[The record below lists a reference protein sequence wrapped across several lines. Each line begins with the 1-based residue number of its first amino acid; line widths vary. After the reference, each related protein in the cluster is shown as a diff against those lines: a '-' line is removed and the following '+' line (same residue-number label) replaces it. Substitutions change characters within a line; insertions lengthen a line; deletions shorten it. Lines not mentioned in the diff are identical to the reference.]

1 MNERIKELAEQAGIT
16 LPADTEYNGHI
27 YRNALEKFALSIIDI
42 CRNIAEDG
50 FHEEIDGQEINDKI
64 ARYFKG

>member
-1 MNERIKELAEQAGIT
+1 MNSELIKMLAERVNIPWDDKYHWYVSNT
-16 LPADTEYNGHI
+16 DMV
-27 YRNALEKFALSIIDI
+27 KFAELIVDI
-42 CRNIAEDG
+42 CRDLAEDG

>member
-1 MNERIKELAEQAGIT
+1 MTNDMVKMLAERVDIPWDDKYHWYVSNT
-16 LPADTEYNGHI
+16 DMV
-27 YRNALEKFALSIIDI
+27 KFAELIVDI
-42 CRNIAEDG
+42 CRDLAEDG

>member
-1 MNERIKELAEQAGIT
+1 MNNRIREAAEQVVGPSR
-16 LPADTEYNGHI
+16 LHGGE
-27 YRNALEKFALSIIDI
+27 FALMGNEQVERFALLIIDI

>member
-1 MNERIKELAEQAGIT
+1 MTNDMVKMLAERVNIPWDDKYHWYVSNT
-16 LPADTEYNGHI
+16 DMV
-27 YRNALEKFALSIIDI
+27 KFDELIVDI
-42 CRNIAEDG
+42 CRDLAEDG

>member
-1 MNERIKELAEQAGIT
+1 MNKRIKELAEQAG
-16 LPADTEYNGHI
+16 LKVPADTEYNGHI
-27 YRNALEKFALSIIDI
+27 YRNALEKFANSIIDI

>member
-1 MNERIKELAEQAGIT
+1 MNERIKELAEQVVGPSR
-16 LPADTEYNGHI
+16 LHGGE
-27 YRNALEKFALSIIDI
+27 FALMGDSQVEQFALLIIDI

-64 ARYFKG
+64 ARYFRG

>member
-1 MNERIKELAEQAGIT
+1 MTNDMVKMLAERVNIPWDDKYHWYVSNT
-16 LPADTEYNGHI
+16 DMV
-27 YRNALEKFALSIIDI
+27 KFAELIVDI
-42 CRNIAEDG
+42 CRDFAEDG